1 MNDKPL
7 ILITNDDGLHSPGL
21 HASVEAV
28 MDLGDL
34 LIIAPSTQQSGMG
47 RSLPGTTP
55 GSICPETLEI
65 DGKVFEAYSF
75 SGSPAQCVMYGTVEL
90 ASRKVDLV
98 ISGVNYGEN
107 LGTGSTVSG
116 TIGAALQGAD
126 MGMPAMA
133 VSLEVSKEFH
143 YTTNYGDVDW
153 SVAKKMTTAFAKLM
167 LENDLPFDVDVLN
180 INVPSSATMGT
191 PWRLTKQSRQPY
203 YVAVPSGRKNLQ
215 DKKRLGYK
223 VQIDFDTLEPNS
235 DIYAFVVDRVISV
248 TPLSIDL
255 TSRVDFNDFCTLL
268 RTRLPELPSNESQTS
283 HR

>member
-1 MNDKPL
+1 MDEKPL
-7 ILITNDDGLHSPGL
+7 ILLTNDDGLFSPGL
-21 HASVEAV
+21 RASVEAV

-55 GSICPETLEI
+55 GSIHPEKLQIAGREF
-65 DGKVFEAYSF
+65 DAYSF
-75 SGSPAQCVMYGTVEL
+75 PGSPAQCVMYGTVEL

-126 MGMPAMA
+126 MGIPAMA

-153 SVAKKMTTAFAKLM
+153 SVAKKMTTEFAKLM
-167 LENDLPFDVDVLN
+167 LENELPFDVDVLN
-180 INVPSSATMGT
+180 INVPRSATVET

-203 YVAVPSGRKNLQ
+203 YVATPSGRKSLQ
-215 DKKRLGYK
+215 ESKRLGYK
-223 VQIDFDTLEPNS
+223 VEIDFETLEPNS

-255 TSRVDFNDFCTLL
+255 TSRVDFEDFCALL
-268 RTRLPELPSNESQTS
+268 RRRLPNLPS
-283 HR
+283 